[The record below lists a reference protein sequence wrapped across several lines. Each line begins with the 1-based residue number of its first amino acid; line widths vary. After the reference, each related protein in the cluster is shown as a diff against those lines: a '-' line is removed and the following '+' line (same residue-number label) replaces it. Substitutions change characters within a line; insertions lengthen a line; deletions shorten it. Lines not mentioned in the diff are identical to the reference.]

1 MRIYTE
7 DGNELFD
14 RHTLVRILGI
24 TKSKLH
30 RELMKMTDKV
40 EVRYKNQL
48 LYDENTTFR
57 LMEKVLFEKL
67 DKMEM
72 NGNEL

>member
-1 MRIYTE
+1 MRIYAE